1 MSAGPSRPTL
11 GFLLAAV
18 LLLLVSSASAFIHA
32 DQAGLNDW
40 HKTLVG
46 TPRFAF
52 YTRPARKGQLIVGTE
67 RNVLASLNTKTG
79 DIVWRQV
86 LEPFDELKA
95 LKLDGPALTSIS
107 GTTAL
112 HTRQWDAPS
121 GSLVWDYEH
130 PVAMHS
136 LSAAADIAR
145 VNEDVIALVNGN
157 TITRLAGEDGS
168 VSWTV
173 TSDSGATYER
183 LYVFEDAIYAIGA
196 REASSALEIC
206 VLKVDLKDGK
216 IVSEYQPPNGH
227 VHSLTGV
234 YLYGDQ
240 TTANVLWN
248 GVDRAYRHALGQTAE
263 TDELDELF
271 GLKDPRIHS
280 VLDYQETSLIVVGS
294 ENKYSVRTI
303 KSSLHTFSG
312 EQASSVFS
320 SASVSGQVYISCVR
334 SGETEADIEL
344 VSLSH
349 NDSPQSV
356 FTASLPL
363 DRNVSGEI
371 VKTALD
377 VIPTP
382 GDKSQASGG
391 PPPVFRVFAV
401 TADGSTRLFKSGEV
415 IWSREES
422 LTAATTAEYVD
433 LPEKSM
439 LSQEHDELDELP
451 EETASHSGMERYLRR
466 LRTHL
471 AKSAH
476 YPQHLLK
483 TIQSFTDSKTDS
495 KARSDLFADFF
506 GVRKL
511 VVFAS
516 KTGKVVALDTENG
529 QTVWERYF
537 PKSHFE
543 QIETVRAAL
552 VRFPPILTLI
562 SRNKHSVDVKRINAL
577 TGSDIS
583 AESFHDIRKVIKLP
597 VEETEDRTHVLALVG
612 NDQKLYFSP
621 STPSALEA
629 FATIAPQ
636 FHLYLTEGI
645 GASEIEGF
653 SVESSNAGNQSFS
666 LKSTWKLTFPV
677 GETIAALGTPSPG
690 DEKVASL
697 GRVLGNRSVL
707 YKYLNPNLL
716 ALATIKTT
724 GGVPGAPD
732 FTSTVFVYLLDTVT
746 GTVHY
751 RSEHEGAGDVWPGVP
766 SVFVEQRDNWAVLSY
781 WNHGPEAVPQPELP
795 ASTGAENNADG
806 GEALPSRKKLVRKK
820 KRKAGSVGGAAA
832 GEQSLTPIATP
843 DAKGYEIVALEF
855 YESSK
860 PDQRTDSETFS
871 SFHSKRPHVLSQ
883 TYAFAKRISAIGATV
898 TRAGITTREIL
909 LGLADGHLYGVSKR
923 LLDPRRPIAAPTA
936 DEKEEMLYPYR
947 PALDF
952 NPKAVASYDLHVAGI
967 QHVRAVPTK
976 MESTSLVVAFGLDV
990 FCGRRSPSKTF
1001 DLLSESFNYMALLA
1015 TIAACVMG
1023 IWFSK
1028 RLSERKKVKDLWR

>member
-1 MSAGPSRPTL
+1 MSARPSRATL
-11 GFLLAAV
+11 GLVLAAV

-46 TPRFAF
+46 TPKFVF

-86 LEPFDELKA
+86 LEPFDELKT
-95 LKLDGPALTSIS
+95 LKLDGQALTSIS
-107 GTTAL
+107 GTAAL
-112 HTRQWDAPS
+112 HTRQWDAQS
-121 GSLVWDYEH
+121 GAVVWDYEH
-130 PVAMHS
+130 PVAVQS
-136 LSAAADIAR
+136 SSTAADIAR
-145 VNEDVIALVNGN
+145 VNEDVISLVNGN

-168 VSWTV
+168 VSWAI

-183 LYVFEDAIYAIGA
+183 LYVFEDAVYAIGA
-196 REASSALEIC
+196 REGSNALEIC
-206 VLKVDLKDGK
+206 VLKVDIKEGK

-227 VHSLTGV
+227 IHSLEDV
-234 YLYGDQ
+234 YLHGDQ

-263 TDELDELF
+263 TDELDDLF

-280 VLDYQETSLIVVGS
+280 VLDYQETSVMVIRS
-294 ENKYSVRTI
+294 EDKFGVRTI
-303 KSSLHTFSG
+303 KSPLHTFSG
-312 EQASSVFS
+312 AQGSTVFS
-320 SASVSGQVYISCVR
+320 SAAVNGQLYVSCVR
-334 SGETEADIEL
+334 SGETQAEIEL
-344 VSLSH
+344 VSL
-349 NDSPQSV
+349 DSTSIQSV

-371 VKTALD
+371 VKVALD
-377 VIPTP
+377 VIPSP
-382 GDKSQASGG
+382 RDKPSVKGG
-391 PPPVFRVFAV
+391 PSPVFRLFAV

-422 LTAATTAEYVD
+422 LTAATAAEYVD

-476 YPQHLLK
+476 YPQHLMK
-483 TIQSFTDSKTDS
+483 MIQSFTNSKPDT
-495 KARSDLFADFF
+495 KTRSDLFADFF

-529 QTVWERYF
+529 HTVWERYF
-537 PKSHFE
+537 PESHFE

-552 VRFPPILTLI
+552 VRFPPILALI
-562 SRNKHSVDVKRINAL
+562 SRNKHGVTVKRINAL
-577 TGSDIS
+577 TGGDIS
-583 AESFHDIRKVIKLP
+583 VESFHDIRKVIKLP
-597 VEETEDRTHVLALVG
+597 IEEMEDRTHVLALVG
-612 NDQKLYFSP
+612 NDHQLHLSP
-621 STPSALEA
+621 STPSAVEA
-629 FATIAPQ
+629 FAAIAPQ
-636 FHLYLTEGI
+636 FHLYLIEGI

-653 SVESSNAGNQSFS
+653 SVESSSSGNQSFA
-666 LKSTWKLTFPV
+666 LKSTWKLVFPA
-677 GETIAALGTPSPG
+677 GETIAALGTPSPAN
-690 DEKVASL
+690 EKIASL

-732 FTSTVFVYLLDTVT
+732 FTSTVFAYLLDTVT

-795 ASTGAENNADG
+795 ASAGGENNGDG

-820 KRKAGSVGGAAA
+820 KRKAGAAGAAA
-832 GEQSLTPIATP
+832 GEQTLAPIATP

-898 TRAGITTREIL
+898 TRAGITTREVL

-936 DEKEEMLYPYR
+936 DEKEEMLFPYR

-1001 DLLSESFNYMALLA
+1001 DLLSESFNYTALLA
-1015 TIAACVMG
+1015 TIAACVVG